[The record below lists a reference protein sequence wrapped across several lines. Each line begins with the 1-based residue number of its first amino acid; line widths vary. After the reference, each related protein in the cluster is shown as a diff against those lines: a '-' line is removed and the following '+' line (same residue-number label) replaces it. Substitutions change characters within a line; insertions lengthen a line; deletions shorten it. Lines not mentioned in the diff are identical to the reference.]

1 MLIIS
6 VQVCMKLSIR
16 FISSHSFF
24 FSGEGT
30 RPLLRKRDCAW
41 LSALC
46 RSRSQRQLLCISL
59 GLNATNVVLV
69 RYYSTVTFVCTFTF
83 TRACTASARHISG
96 AYGFQCSWHSVYT
109 VCLTL
114 WQEHC
119 SLQVLMC
126 LVLVTRSLLTVKVSP
141 KVHIAETASGSNAVF
156 NASK

>member
-1 MLIIS
+1 MHQFRIECYECGTGAVLFDS
-6 VQVCMKLSIR
+6 HFCMH
-16 FISSHSFF
+16 F
-24 FSGEGT
+24 
-30 RPLLRKRDCAW
+30 
-41 LSALC
+41 
-46 RSRSQRQLLCISL
+46 
-59 GLNATNVVLV
+59 
-69 RYYSTVTFVCTFTF
+69 
-83 TRACTASARHISG
+83 RACTASARHISG

-141 KVHIAETASGSNAVF
+141 KVHIAETASGSNAAF